1 MIIDCIADLH
11 GHFPTLEGGDLLI
24 VAGDLTAHDTLEEHS
39 DVLNWIHKQH
49 YRKKVL
55 VAGNHD
61 NFLQK
66 HPNFYSRTT
75 INYLCDSG
83 TEFTYYDPLEK
94 DGPSDVK
101 RTTYKIWG
109 SPWTAQFPG
118 INPKCC
124 AFTEN
129 VGCDTDFWLEEHWQ
143 KIPDD
148 IDILV
153 THGPPYGILD
163 QTKDGILAGSP
174 FLLYRCTEIKPLI
187 HCFGHIHENG
197 GKETLI
203 SWKNGTR
210 FINCSHVNEKYEPVN
225 KPVRVIL

>member
-124 AFTEN
+124 AFTED
-129 VGCDTDFWLEEHWQ
+129 VGCDTDFWLDEHWQ

-148 IDILV
+148 TDILV
-153 THGPPYGILD
+153 THGPSKLMHDKTIYD
-163 QTKDGILAGSP
+163 ENVGSSS
-174 FLLYRCTEIKPLI
+174 LLSWTANHANSLKLHVY
-187 HCFGHIHENG
+187 GHIHEG
-197 GKETLI
+197 YGIWDQRKLQ
-203 SWKNGTR
+203 KQ
-210 FINCSHVNEKYEPVN
+210 F
-225 KPVRVIL
+225 